1 MNYRILAR
9 VLGLLLLLVSAA
21 MLACEI
27 YGFVIRT
34 DEEDWTAHALFKS
47 FVITFGVG
55 LALTIIG
62 HKSGREILRKEGIAI
77 VGLGWLTCALFGS
90 MPYMLTNP
98 SMDFPSAFFE
108 SMSGFTTVGASVI
121 ADLEHYPKPI
131 MLWRGLTQ
139 WLGGMGILVLFVAL
153 LSYLGVGSK
162 SLIRHESSA
171 QLGYGLHARIRQ
183 TALLLWQ
190 IYLALSAISA
200 IGLYLLGMSAFDA
213 VLHTFSA
220 ISTGGFSQHNAS
232 VAYFDSAAIDAWLC
246 VIMILGGTNFLLMAM
261 FLRRQFDRVKADE
274 EFRLFISI
282 LVTVT
287 AIISIDLMAVEGM
300 TVGRS
305 LQLASFQVVS
315 IMTTTGFVTDN
326 YDLWPT
332 MSKTLLVAVMF
343 IGGCAGSTSGG
354 IKVTRILVLFKSTGQ
369 QLINSFRPNQ
379 MIPVKVSGSVLSEE
393 HKNAA
398 LFFIA
403 LMGGITILGTIVV
416 GILEPDL
423 DMISGTA
430 AVIATLYNIGPGLGA
445 VGPATTYA
453 DLMGG
458 TKIFLAIMMALGR
471 LEVFAILVLFL
482 PSLWRR
488 Y

>member
-9 VLGLLLLLVSAA
+9 VLGLLLLLIAVA
-21 MLACEI
+21 MLACEV
-27 YGFVIRT
+27 YGFINR
-34 DEEDWTAHALFKS
+34 EPGEDFTEHALFKS
-47 FVITFGVG
+47 FLITFGAG
-55 LALTIIG
+55 LALTVLG
-62 HKSGREILRKEGIAI
+62 HKSGKEILRKEGIAI

-90 MPYMLTNP
+90 LPYMLTTP

-190 IYLALSAISA
+190 IYLGLSAISA

-213 VLHTFSA
+213 VLHTFSG
-220 ISTGGFSQHNAS
+220 ISTGGFSQHNS
-232 VAYFDSAAIDAWLC
+232 SIAYFDSPAIDAWLC
-246 VIMILGGTNFLLMAM
+246 VIMALGGTNFLLMAM
-261 FLRRQFDRVKADE
+261 LLRRQFHRVKLDE
-274 EFRLFISI
+274 EFRLYILI
-282 LVTVT
+282 LVTAT
-287 AIISIDLMAVEGM
+287 AMITIDLLSEDGM
-300 TVGRS
+300 SWQRS

-315 IMTTTGFVTDN
+315 IMTTTGFVTAD
-326 YDLWPT
+326 YDTWPT
-332 MSKTLLVAVMF
+332 MSKTLLVAIMF

-354 IKVTRILVLFKSTGQ
+354 IKVTRILVLFKSAGQ
-369 QLINSFRPNQ
+369 QMINSFRPNQ
-379 MIPVKVSGSVLSEE
+379 IVPVKVSGVVLSEE
-393 HKNAA
+393 QKNAA

-403 LMGGITILGTIVV
+403 LMGGITVLGTMVV
-416 GILEPDL
+416 NILEPELDL
-423 DMISGTA
+423 LSGTV
-430 AVIATLYNIGPGLGA
+430 AVVATLYNIGPGLGE
-445 VGPATTYA
+445 VGPAKTYA
-453 DLMGG
+453 DLLGG
-458 TKIFLAIMMALGR
+458 TKIFLSLLMALGR
-471 LEVFAILVLFL
+471 LEIFAVLVLFL
-482 PSLWRR
+482 PSLWRK